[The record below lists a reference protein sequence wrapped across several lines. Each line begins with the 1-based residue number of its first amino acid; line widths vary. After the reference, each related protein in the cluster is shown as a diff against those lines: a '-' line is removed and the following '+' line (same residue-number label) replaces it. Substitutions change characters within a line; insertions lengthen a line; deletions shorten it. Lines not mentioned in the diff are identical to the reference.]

1 MDSLRFKLDEEWF
14 DLPEGMETF
23 GELRDW
29 VISRLK
35 REGRILLG
43 TMSGDASLTV
53 DEMSAWGGRPVR
65 HMEVFEFFSAEPMA
79 LACRTCEELVEFMSE
94 VDQRG
99 ERTAASIDAGDIESV
114 VLGFKSYVEGWDIVL
129 EGYRNLIKMAEMDP
143 ATLEIGR
150 RPLPV
155 VASELRGLI
164 LKMADEFAGGDME
177 GLKRVLSEEMV
188 HYVEPVREALEEVQE
203 RLEEIAA

>member
-1 MDSLRFKLDEEWF
+1 MDPLRFKLDEEWF

-35 REGRILLG
+35 GEGRVLLG
-43 TMSGDASLTV
+43 TMSGEASLTV

-65 HMEVFEFFSAEPMA
+65 HMEICEFFSAEPMA

-99 ERTAASIDAGDIESV
+99 ERTAASIDAGDAQNVALE
-114 VLGFKSYVEGWDIVL
+114 FKSYVEGWDIVL

-164 LKMADEFAGGDME
+164 LKMADEFVGGDME
-177 GLKRVLSEEMV
+177 ALKNILSEEMT
-188 HYVEPVREALEEVQE
+188 HYFAPVREALEEVQE